1 MCQHCGAEFTRH
13 NSLKRHIEVGAAHLF
28 IFFWNFCIYS
38 GIHPKPL
45 QLWLLEQ
52 RSHYNLFPKAK
63 HKLAQKYKCS
73 QCDKRFNYSWEVS
86 IHLKNSHTAEKGY
99 EVGANILCL
108 EMMFL
113 ITTIEECRD

>member
-28 IFFWNFCIYS
+28 SFS
-38 GIHPKPL
+38 GISRLSELLNVHPLIKPL
-45 QLWLLEQ
+45 QFCLHEQ
-52 RSHYNLFPKAK
+52 ISYNRFPKAK

-99 EVGANILCL
+99 EVGTKIVCL
-108 EMMFL
+108 EMKFL
-113 ITTIEECRD
+113 ITTI